1 MTETEAEIT
10 NSITAAQSCHLQK
23 GQSKESGSQT
33 TVWASLTSAEKQSR
47 YSSQD
52 LPTAGIKVIKLLL
65 CCRDDVPGNRRLV
78 CADKLT
84 CALLTARQWYCT
96 VTQAVR
102 KFILKTTRKKEGL
115 KFLVHVVDF
124 FFFLTYMSRT
134 VLRTTRSR
142 LTFYWCN
149 LLHTYGVSF
158 LYSIHQG
165 KRGGEDTQGYT
176 NTKLHSEERRWK
188 ERPDFCVTESV
199 KHKSFWAFVYVGPV
213 FHSSTPTVH
222 SIKHSFMSLHPFVQ
236 FGQIIL
242 CSGMSPMVI

>member
-33 TVWASLTSAEKQSR
+33 TVWASLTNAEKQSR

-115 KFLVHVVDF
+115 NFLVFVVYF
-124 FFFLTYMSRT
+124 FFFFYKHTRHVQCLEPHVVVWLSTDATCFTRMGSHFYIQYIKAKEAGRT
-134 VLRTTRSR
+134 HRDTQTPNSTQRRGDERRDQTSVSLS
-142 LTFYWCN
+142 
-149 LLHTYGVSF
+149 LLSTNHSEHLF
-158 LYSIHQG
+158 MLDLYSTPPPPQC
-165 KRGGEDTQGYT
+165 TQ
-176 NTKLHSEERRWK
+176 
-188 ERPDFCVTESV
+188 
-199 KHKSFWAFVYVGPV
+199 
-213 FHSSTPTVH
+213 
-222 SIKHSFMSLHPFVQ
+222 
-236 FGQIIL
+236 
-242 CSGMSPMVI
+242 